1 MSDTLIEHMQAM
13 PEPLEPEKANE
24 KWAELVGSEGAGAAL
39 ARLAAATPQLEA
51 TVRGILGGSPYLTSL
66 MESDL
71 DFLTMVLEQSPQKS
85 VDDICANLLGE
96 VFDWETE
103 TRAMHALRHA
113 KARAALVIALADC
126 GGVWDVVDTI
136 EALTRFADAA
146 VNAATNWLLL
156 RAHRKGQMVLEDE
169 SLPGLN
175 SGYVILAMGKMGA
188 GELNYSS
195 DIDLIV
201 FYDLEYAP
209 LAEAI
214 EPSQFFVRL
223 TRNLVKLLQER
234 TADGY
239 VFRTDLRLR
248 PDPGATNV
256 AISIEAAAV
265 YYESL
270 GQNWERAAMIKA
282 RAVAGDIAAGEE
294 FMARLAPFIW
304 RKYLDYAAIADVHAM
319 KRQIHAH
326 KGHSKIAING
336 HNIKLGR
343 GGIREIEFFVQT
355 QQLIAGGRIN
365 ELRGNKTLDM
375 LNELAARDWI
385 TAQAN
390 QEMQASY
397 CFLRHLE
404 HRLQMIEDAQTHTM
418 PTDEAML
425 CAYARFAGF
434 DTVDTLKSQL
444 LHHLECV
451 QGHYAALFEQA
462 PGLDV
467 ETGSLVFTGGE
478 DDPDTMDTLHKMGFA
493 VPERVSADIRSWHFG
508 RIPATRSARSRELLT
523 DLIPTILAELAKT
536 DNPDAAFSAL
546 AGFLAN
552 LPAGIQLFS
561 LLKQN
566 PNLLKLLA
574 QITGT
579 APRLATYL
587 SRRSRIFDAVIDP
600 GFFNQLPGLPEIKL
614 AYKTS
619 FEHCASFEERLDAAR
634 VLKHEFCFRIGVRQL
649 SGTLEAD
656 EAARH
661 YSYVAEAAIA
671 ALFSEVKTELET
683 AHGRIEGA
691 KVAVIAMG
699 KLGGREISATS
710 DIDLILLYDHDAR
723 AQFSDGKKGLALT
736 TYFSRLTQRLIS
748 ALSALTAEGRLYEV
762 DMRLRPSGNSGPI
775 ATHIDG
781 FVEYQ
786 RQSAWTWEKLA
797 LTRARVIAGDREFC
811 ARVAGQLTAL
821 MSQERDADKIAK
833 DVIEMRQRLERDRP
847 AKGLWDLKNA
857 PGGLI
862 DVEFIAQYLQL
873 VHARKFSQISHQNTA
888 EVLERVAK
896 TGLVEKSIM
905 QDLVRA
911 NRLYQRLSQIINLC
925 VEGTFDG
932 SQVPEGLRHLLETA
946 GDASDFSALENRLA
960 AMQTRIRQHFNKII
974 APGAPLGSGSVSC

>member
-1 MSDTLIEHMQAM
+1 MSGALFDQMQAM
-13 PEPLEPEKANE
+13 PQPVATAGADE
-24 KWAELVGSEGAGAAL
+24 KWAELVGHEDAGKAL
-39 ARLAAATPQLEA
+39 AQMVASSPNVEA
-51 TVRGILGGSPYLTSL
+51 TLRGIVAASPYLAAL
-66 MESDL
+66 IESDL
-71 DFLTMVLEQSPQKS
+71 AYFLKVLGHPPRKS
-85 VDDICANLLGE
+85 VDDICSHLLGA
-96 VFDWETE
+96 VSGWDTE
-103 TRAMHALRHA
+103 AAAMAALRQA
-113 KARAALVIALADC
+113 KSRAAMVIALADC
-126 GGVWDVVDTI
+126 GRVWNVTQTTQ
-136 EALTRFADAA
+136 ALTSFADAA
-146 VNAATNWLLL
+146 LNAATNWLLL
-156 RAHRKGQMVLEDE
+156 QAHRKGQIRLDDE
-169 SLPGLN
+169 AQPGLK

-234 TADGY
+234 TGEGY

-248 PDPGATNV
+248 PDPGATSV
-256 AISIEAAAV
+256 AISMEAAAV

-294 FMARLAPFIW
+294 FLARLAPFIW

-326 KGHSKIAING
+326 KGYSKIAIYG

-355 QQLIAGGRIN
+355 QQLIAGGRLKK
-365 ELRGNKTLDM
+365 LRGNKTLDM
-375 LNELAARDWI
+375 LNELAKRDWI
-385 TAQAN
+385 TSGAK

-404 HRLQMIEDAQTHTM
+404 HRLQMIDDAQTHIM
-418 PTDEAML
+418 PKDEKAL
-425 CAYARFAGF
+425 GIFANFAGF
-434 DTVDTLKSQL
+434 DDVEALKKQL
-444 LHHLECV
+444 RHHLECV
-451 QGHYAALFEQA
+451 ERHYAALFEQA

-467 ETGSLVFTGGE
+467 DSGSLVFTGGE
-478 DDPDTMDTLHKMGFA
+478 DDPDTMDTLRNMGFS
-493 VPERVSADIRSWHFG
+493 VPERVSAEIRSWHFG
-508 RIPATRSARSRELLT
+508 RIAATRSARSRELLT
-523 DLIPTILAELAKT
+523 DLLPIILAELAST

-552 LPAGIQLFS
+552 LPAGVQLFS

-587 SRRSRIFDAVIDP
+587 SQRSRIFDAVIDP
-600 GFFNQLPGLPEIKL
+600 GFFDQLPDLEAIRH
-614 AYKTS
+614 A
-619 FEHCASFEERLDAAR
+619 FEASFQQCSSYEERLDAAR
-634 VLKHEFCFRIGVRQL
+634 VLVREFCFRIGVRQL

-656 EAARH
+656 EAAAH
-661 YSYVAEAAIA
+661 YATIAEVTIA
-671 ALFSEVKTELET
+671 ALFTEVRVELEK
-683 AHGRIEGA
+683 AHGKIAGA

-699 KLGGREISATS
+699 KLGGREMSATS
-710 DIDLILLYDHDAR
+710 DIDLILLYNHEPGV
-723 AQFSDGKKGLALT
+723 QFSDGKKSLALT

-775 ATHIDG
+775 ATHIEG
-781 FVEYQ
+781 FVDYQ
-786 RQSAWTWEKLA
+786 RKSAWTWEKLA
-797 LTRARVIAGDREFC
+797 LTRARVISGDTDFC
-811 ARVAGQLTAL
+811 EYVEGQLKTLLLQNHEARKVT
-821 MSQERDADKIAK
+821 E
-833 DVIEMRQRLERDRP
+833 DVIEMRQRLERERP
-847 AKGLWDLKNA
+847 PKGIWDLKNA

-862 DVEFIAQYLQL
+862 DIEFMAQYLQL
-873 VHARKFSQISHQNTA
+873 VHASHHPQICHQNTA
-888 EVLERVAK
+888 EVLKRVAELK
-896 TGLVEKSIM
+896 LVEPETA
-905 QDLVRA
+905 QDLRHA
-911 NRLYQRLSQIINLC
+911 NSLYQRLSQIISLC
-925 VEGTFDG
+925 VEGEFD
-932 SQVPEGLRHLLETA
+932 STQVQEGLRHLLEAA
-946 GDASDFSALENRLA
+946 GDVSDFDALEARLA
-960 AMQTRIRQHFNKII
+960 KTQTGIRKHFNSIV
-974 APGAPLGSGSVSC
+974 VSA

>member
-1 MSDTLIEHMQAM
+1 MTGPLIEQMQAM
-13 PEPLEPEKANE
+13 PAPVEAAQAEE
-24 KWAELVGSEGAGAAL
+24 KWAEILATEGAGKTI
-39 ARLAAATPQLEA
+39 ARLAIAKPELEA
-51 TVRGILGGSPYLTSL
+51 TVRGIFASSPYLTSL
-66 MESDL
+66 IESDL
-71 DFLTMVLEQSPQKS
+71 EYFVSILEQSPQKS
-85 VDDICANLLGE
+85 LEEICTGLSNG
-96 VFDWETE
+96 VFDWENE
-103 TRAMHALRHA
+103 SHAMAALRHA
-113 KARAALVIALADC
+113 KACAALVIALADC
-126 GGVWDVVDTI
+126 GGVWNVVQTI

-156 RAHRKGQMVLEDE
+156 QAHRKGQIKLENE
-169 SLPGLN
+169 KEPGQN

-209 LAEAI
+209 LNEGI

-248 PDPGATNV
+248 PDPGATSV

-294 FMARLAPFIW
+294 FLARLAPFIW

-326 KGHSKIAING
+326 KGHSKIAILG

-365 ELRGNKTLDM
+365 ELRGNKTLEM

-385 TAQAN
+385 TSQAN
-390 QEMQASY
+390 EEMQASY

-418 PTDEAML
+418 PKDEETL
-425 CAYARFAGF
+425 GSFARFAGF
-434 DTVDTLKSQL
+434 NDVAELKTQL
-444 LHHLECV
+444 QHHLECV

-478 DDPDTMDTLHKMGFA
+478 DDPDTMDTLRKMGFE
-493 VPERVSADIRSWHFG
+493 VPERVSADVRSWHFG

-546 AGFLAN
+546 AGFLSN

-561 LLKQN
+561 LLKRN

-600 GFFNQLPGLPEIKL
+600 GFFDQLPNPEEIKL
-614 AYKTS
+614 AYVTA
-619 FEHCASFEERLDAAR
+619 FEQCTSFEERLDTAR
-634 VLKHEFCFRIGVRQL
+634 VLNHEFCFRIGVRQL

-661 YSYVAEAAIA
+661 YAYVAEAAIA
-671 ALFSEVKTELET
+671 ALFSEVRTELEK

-699 KLGGREISATS
+699 KLGGCEMSATS
-710 DIDLILLYDHDAR
+710 DIDLILLYDHDR
-723 AQFSDGKKGLALT
+723 QAQYSDGKKSLALT
-736 TYFSRLTQRLIS
+736 TYFSRLTQRLIA

-781 FVEYQ
+781 FVDYQ

-797 LTRARVIAGDREFC
+797 LTRARVIAGDAEFC
-811 ARVAGQLTAL
+811 ATVEKQLRTL
-821 MSQERDADKIAK
+821 MSQTRDDNKIAE
-833 DVIEMRQRLERDRP
+833 DVLEMRQRLERDRP

-862 DVEFIAQYLQL
+862 DIEFIAQYLQL
-873 VHARKFSQISHQNTA
+873 VHAQKFPEISHQNTA
-888 EVLERVAK
+888 VVLDRVAK
-896 TGLVEKSIM
+896 AGLVEKDIA
-905 QDLVRA
+905 QDLMAA
-911 NRLYQRLSQIINLC
+911 NRLYQRLSQVINLC
-925 VEGTFDG
+925 VEGIFDG
-932 SQVPEGLRHLLETA
+932 SQVPEGLRHLLEGA
-946 GDASDFSALENRLA
+946 GNVSDFSTLETRLQA
-960 AMQTRIRQHFNKII
+960 TQTAIRGHFKTIII
-974 APGAPLGSGSVSC
+974 AGK

>member
-1 MSDTLIEHMQAM
+1 MSDTLIEQIQAM
-13 PEPLEPEKANE
+13 PEPLGLARVDE
-24 KWAELVGSEGAGAAL
+24 KWAELLNHEGAGEAL

-51 TVRGILGGSPYLTSL
+51 TVRGIIGGSPYLTSL

-71 DFLTMVLEQSPQKS
+71 DYVLRVLEQSPQKS
-85 VDDICANLLGE
+85 VDNICTNLLGE
-96 VFDWETE
+96 VFNWETE
-103 TRAMHALRHA
+103 ARAMHALRQA

-126 GGVWDVVDTI
+126 GGVWDVVHTI

-169 SLPGLN
+169 NQPGLN

-209 LAEAI
+209 LAEGI

-326 KGHSKIAING
+326 KGHSKIAIKG

-365 ELRGNKTLDM
+365 ELRGNKTLKM
-375 LNELAARDWI
+375 LDELAARDWI
-385 TAQAN
+385 TVKAS

-404 HRLQMIEDAQTHTM
+404 HRLQMIDDAQTHTM
-418 PTDEAML
+418 PTDEATL
-425 CAYARFAGF
+425 CTYARFAGF
-434 DTVDTLKSQL
+434 DNVEALKGQL
-444 LHHLECV
+444 QHHLECV

-478 DDPDTMDTLHKMGFA
+478 DDPDTMETLQKMGFA
-493 VPERVSADIRSWHFG
+493 APERVSADIRSWHFG

-600 GFFNQLPGLPEIKL
+600 GFFNQLPGPPEIKL
-614 AYKTS
+614 AYQAS
-619 FEHCASFEERLDAAR
+619 FERCTSFEERLDAAR
-634 VLKHEFCFRIGVRQL
+634 VLAHEFCFRIGVRQL

-661 YSYVAEAAIA
+661 YSYVAEAAIV
-671 ALFSEVKTELET
+671 ALFSEVKTELEKT
-683 AHGRIEGA
+683 HGTIEGA

-710 DIDLILLYDHDAR
+710 DIDLILLYDHNVGVHS
-723 AQFSDGKKGLALT
+723 SDGKKSLALT

-781 FVEYQ
+781 FVDYQ
-786 RQSAWTWEKLA
+786 RKSAWTWEKLA
-797 LTRARVIAGDREFC
+797 LTRARVIAGNSEFC
-811 ARVAGQLTAL
+811 ARVEKQLRAL
-821 MSQERDADKIAK
+821 MSQQRQVGKITD

-847 AKGLWDLKNA
+847 SKGLWDLKNQ

-862 DVEFIAQYLQL
+862 DIEFIAQYLQL
-873 VHARKFSQISHQNTA
+873 VYAHRFPQISHQNTA
-888 EVLERVAK
+888 EVLKRVAEQD
-896 TGLVEKSIM
+896 LVEKNICR
-905 QDLVRA
+905 DLIDA
-911 NRLYQRLSQIINLC
+911 NRLYQRLSQIISLC
-925 VEGTFDG
+925 VEGVFDG
-932 SQVPEGLRHLLETA
+932 SQVPEGLRHLLEAA
-946 GDASDFSALENRLA
+946 GDVPDFNNLETRLA
-960 AMQTRIRQHFNKII
+960 ATQTTIRQHFNTII
-974 APGAPLGSGSVSC
+974 VAAE

>member
-1 MSDTLIEHMQAM
+1 MSGALFERLQAM
-13 PEPLEPEKANE
+13 PEPVDVARADE
-24 KWAELVGSEGAGAAL
+24 KWGELLELEGTGQALASMVASAPDLEAAL
-39 ARLAAATPQLEA
+39 
-51 TVRGILGGSPYLTSL
+51 RGILAGSHYLGTL
-66 MESDL
+66 MISDPDYL
-71 DFLTMVLEQSPQKS
+71 LGALEQSPEKS
-85 VDDICANLLGE
+85 VEDICAQLHSE
-96 VFDWETE
+96 MFDWENE
-103 TRAMHALRHA
+103 ASAMHALRVA
-113 KARAALVIALADC
+113 KARAAMVIALADC
-126 GGVWDVVDTI
+126 GAVWTVTQTI

-156 RAHRKGQMVLEDE
+156 RAHHKGQMVLEDE
-169 SLPGLN
+169 SQPQLN

-195 DIDLIV
+195 DIDMIV

-209 LAEAI
+209 LADTI

-234 TADGY
+234 TGDGY

-294 FMARLAPFIW
+294 FLARLAPFIW

-326 KGHSKIAING
+326 KGHSKIAIKG

-355 QQLIAGGRIN
+355 QQLIAGGRIK
-365 ELRGNKTLDM
+365 ELRGNKTLGM
-375 LNELAARDWI
+375 LDELAARDWI
-385 TAQAN
+385 TPDAN
-390 QEMQASY
+390 KEMQASY

-404 HRLQMIEDAQTHTM
+404 HRLQMVNDAQTHTM
-418 PTDEAML
+418 PDDDETL
-425 CAYARFAGF
+425 EHFARFAGF
-434 DTVDTLKSQL
+434 GDVDTLKTQL
-444 LHHLECV
+444 RYHLECV
-451 QGHYAALFEQA
+451 QSHYAALFEEA
-462 PGLDV
+462 PGLDI

-478 DDPDTMDTLHKMGFA
+478 DDPDTMDTLTTMGFTT
-493 VPERVSADIRSWHFG
+493 PERVSADIRSWHFG

-536 DNPDAAFSAL
+536 DNPDAAFAAL
-546 AGFLAN
+546 SGFLAN

-600 GFFNQLPGLPEIKL
+600 GFFNQLPGALEIRQ
-614 AYKTS
+614 AYEAS
-619 FEHCASFEERLDAAR
+619 FQHCGSFEERLDAAR
-634 VLKHEFCFRIGVRQL
+634 VLDHEFAFRIGVRQL

-656 EAARH
+656 EAASN
-661 YSYVAEAAIA
+661 YSLIAEVAIA
-671 ALFSEVKTELET
+671 ELFEEVTNELEK
-683 AHGRIEGA
+683 AHGKVEGA
-691 KVAVIAMG
+691 TVAVIAMG

-710 DIDLILLYDHDAR
+710 DIDLILLYDHTPQ
-723 AQFSDGKKGLALT
+723 AQFSDGKKSLALT
-736 TYFSRLTQRLIS
+736 TYFSRLTMRLIS

-775 ATHIDG
+775 ATHIDS
-781 FVEYQ
+781 FVDYQ
-786 RQSAWTWEKLA
+786 RHSAWTWEKLA
-797 LTRARVIAGDREFC
+797 LTRARVIAGDPEFC
-811 ARVAGQLTAL
+811 ASVEAQLKAL
-821 MSQERDADKIAK
+821 LTQQQDADKITE

-847 AKGLWDLKNA
+847 AKGLWDLKNV

-862 DVEFIAQYLQL
+862 DIEFIAQYLQL
-873 VHARKFSQISHQNTA
+873 IYAKKSPEICHQNTA
-888 EVLERVAK
+888 EVLKRVGEL
-896 TGLVEKSIM
+896 GLVATDVM
-905 QDLVRA
+905 QDLCAA
-911 NRLYQRLSQIINLC
+911 NTMYQRLSQIISLC
-925 VEGTFDG
+925 VEGEFN
-932 SQVPEGLRHLLETA
+932 SASVPDGLRHLLKSA
-946 GDASDFSALENRLA
+946 GDASGFRELETKLA
-960 AMQTRIRQHFNKII
+960 TTQATIRNHFNAII
-974 APGAPLGSGSVSC
+974 RP